1 MGIDIEIKHETVV
14 ACAAILFLIIDLFV
28 VSSTIKMLFY
38 PISNQQYSLTGM
50 IAAHPTSA
58 SAYMWESLENQGINV
73 IFAIAIL
80 LFLWYISKEPIGLL
94 REMIKKK
101 KRQIDDLK
109 YKKSDHTNNKKP
121 KY

>member
-1 MGIDIEIKHETVV
+1 MVIATPAFFTRQARQG
-14 ACAAILFLIIDLFV
+14 FLNCFFLRF
-28 VSSTIKMLFY
+28 
-38 PISNQQYSLTGM
+38 G
-50 IAAHPTSA
+50 AHPTSA

-101 KRQIDDLK
+101 KKQIDYLK
-109 YKKSDHTNNKKP
+109 YKNSDYTDNKKP